1 MTTTTSRTGRLAT
14 PRSRKPAGVAVPHLS
29 VAERV
34 ARGKAA
40 RVQVPR
46 ATRAAFESS
55 PTQADPVE
63 LLEFSKA
70 CATEQNERDFRR
82 LAAAVD
88 SGELVAPNRTMTS

>member
-1 MTTTTSRTGRLAT
+1 MTTTTARDGRAAT

-29 VAERV
+29 VADRV

-40 RVQVPR
+40 RAQSRVR
-46 ATRAAFESS
+46 LTRGLSRHRRELIR
-55 PTQADPVE
+55 VE

-70 CATEQNERDFRR
+70 YAEQNERDYRA

-88 SGELVAPNRTMTS
+88 SGELVARTGL

>member
-1 MTTTTSRTGRLAT
+1 MTTTTSRDGRAAT
-14 PRSRKPAGVAVPHLS
+14 PRSRKPAGVPVPHLS

-40 RVQVPR
+40 RAQVPR
-46 ATRAAFESS
+46 ATHAAFEPS

-70 CATEQNERDFRR
+70 YAEQNQRDYRR
-82 LAAAVD
+82 LTAAVD
-88 SGELVAPNRTMTS
+88 SGELVAQTRL